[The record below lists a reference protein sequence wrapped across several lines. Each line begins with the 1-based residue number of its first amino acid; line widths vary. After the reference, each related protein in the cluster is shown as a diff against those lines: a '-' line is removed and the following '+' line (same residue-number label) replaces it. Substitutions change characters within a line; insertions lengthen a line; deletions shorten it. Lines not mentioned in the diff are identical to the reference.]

1 MDRSVPRFAAAVDRN
16 LDKLNAPEG
25 FEDFIERP
33 VREATQRS
41 SLPEMSGF
49 LLPRQMVDLLDGAV
63 RIVRE
68 NTSPGDT
75 IFSYPGLGLFHTLT
89 DRRWPTLSGDENV
102 DVVNDALAKEEAGTL
117 LRVRPKV
124 IIYYREPES
133 YLRAQELTR
142 RDGRPDGAA

>member
-1 MDRSVPRFAAAVDRN
+1 
-16 LDKLNAPEG
+16 
-25 FEDFIERP
+25 
-33 VREATQRS
+33 
-41 SLPEMSGF
+41 MSGF
-49 LLPRQMVDLLDGAV
+49 LLPRQMVDLLDGTV

-102 DVVNDALAKEEAGTL
+102 DVVNDSLAKEEARRL
-117 LRVRPKV
+117 LSARPKV
-124 IIYYREPES
+124 IIYYREPDS

-142 RDGRPDGAA
+142 RDGRRMGQRDIIDAVEQLIGSYRLAGTFEGCSPAQKVLVYVER